1 MDILPAD
8 KVPADT
14 YILHISVPQNDGTQ
28 GHVKLKWDR
37 DKKELDIICE
47 NVTLSEGAKKF
58 FEYLKK
64 FTKDWIEEELR

>member
-47 NVTLSEGAKKF
+47 NVTLSEGAKNSSS
-58 FEYLKK
+58 
-64 FTKDWIEEELR
+64 TLRNLLRTGLRRN